1 MRRLLI
7 YFLFQTIFANHI
19 SIDLIT
25 TNDIHGVINQQT
37 AYFMNPEY
45 PPNIVGGAAFYK
57 YVHDL
62 KKDNAD
68 NLLILDAG
76 NFFQGSNFGMYDKGS
91 SMIEWMNMIGYDA
104 IVPGQYDFIFG
115 VENLNKLINEANFP
129 TLASNLNCDK
139 CFESIKPY
147 IIKEVNGVKIGILG
161 IVNSDIPELVPK
173 SKLNDI
179 SFSFEVESM
188 KKWIPEMKKNGA
200 DITIVL
206 TSSGV
211 PWDRD
216 EVYNDFIAN
225 KIKNKSLNAI
235 EMGYYAEGVDL
246 IVSGGISKG
255 YKTAWYDPTSHAYI
269 IQNYGNGTSFGHVK
283 LKIDKEH
290 KQFLGLDYV
299 NNNEISHTLF
309 SDDFEP
315 DKNIKKW
322 INQKLSLI
330 DYSKSFELSNTD
342 NYIDNNFDDWQVPSF
357 NTEQGIEIITWNCE
371 FFPAA
376 NDSTIKALSEIVKD
390 IDSDIIAFQ
399 EIKKAGWF
407 EKLME
412 RLPEYS
418 YVISLQASFMDLA
431 VIYKKE
437 IFDFISHTELFSD
450 NDYNFAGR
458 PPLKLALRD
467 KKTNTEF
474 SIINLHMKCCDS
486 GLKRRKKASK
496 MLYDYVS
503 NYQGHDNFIIL
514 GDWNDDLKDADNE
527 HCFTPFLND
536 NNFYFVNNQIVWD
549 LDQASYPKHPY
560 FSFLDHI
567 LVHKSFVSLESIN
580 NVITIPIDE
589 YMNGYD
595 IYETYISDHKPVLLS
610 FNINLKK

>member
-1 MRRLLI
+1 
-7 YFLFQTIFANHI
+7 
-19 SIDLIT
+19 
-25 TNDIHGVINQQT
+25 
-37 AYFMNPEY
+37 
-45 PPNIVGGAAFYK
+45 
-57 YVHDL
+57 
-62 KKDNAD
+62 
-68 NLLILDAG
+68 
-76 NFFQGSNFGMYDKGS
+76 
-91 SMIEWMNMIGYDA
+91 
-104 IVPGQYDFIFG
+104 
-115 VENLNKLINEANFP
+115 
-129 TLASNLNCDK
+129 
-139 CFESIKPY
+139 
-147 IIKEVNGVKIGILG
+147 
-161 IVNSDIPELVPK
+161 
-173 SKLNDI
+173 
-179 SFSFEVESM
+179 M

-216 EVYNDFIAN
+216 EVYNDFITN
-225 KIKNKSLNAI
+225 KNQNKSLNAI

-255 YKTAWYDPTSHAYI
+255 YKTAWYDPASHAYT
-269 IQNYGNGTSFGHVK
+269 IQNYGNGTSFGHIK
-283 LKIDKEH
+283 LKIDQEH

-322 INQKLSLI
+322 IDQKLSLI

-342 NYIDNNFDDWQVPSF
+342 NYIDNNFDDWKVPSF
-357 NTEQGIEIITWNCE
+357 NTEQGIEIVTWNCE

-431 VIYKKE
+431 IIYKKE
-437 IFDFISHTELFSD
+437 LFDFVSHTELFSD

-458 PPLKLALRD
+458 PPLKLDLRD

-486 GLKRRKKASK
+486 GLKRRKKASQ

-503 NYQGHDNFIIL
+503 NYQGHDNFIVL

-536 NNFYFVNNQIVWD
+536 NNFYFVNNDIVWD

-567 LVHKSFVSLESIN
+567 LVHKSFISLESIN
-580 NVITIPIDE
+580 NVITIPIDD